1 MVREAG
7 VEPARPEWTLEPESS
22 ESTNSTTRAYCGF
35 STARLSYHKNLRL
48 STIFY
53 KKSKESMVSRK
64 LHVILHCWTCICR
77 KTCYNTF
84 CASIRCDPLPVD
96 NKHLCLGEEEM
107 EIDLRTPTAEA
118 SRWNTLSPEEKIVQ
132 LYENQ
137 KNMLEMFLK
146 RNAITRQQ
154 YDKGIRALETHM
166 HA

>member
-1 MVREAG
+1 M
-7 VEPARPEWTLEPESS
+7 
-22 ESTNSTTRAYCGF
+22 
-35 STARLSYHKNLRL
+35 
-48 STIFY
+48 
-53 KKSKESMVSRK
+53 
-64 LHVILHCWTCICR
+64 
-77 KTCYNTF
+77 
-84 CASIRCDPLPVD
+84 
-96 NKHLCLGEEEM
+96 CLGEEEM

-118 SRWNTLSPEEKIVQ
+118 SHWNTLSPEEKIVQ

>member
-1 MVREAG
+1 
-7 VEPARPEWTLEPESS
+7 
-22 ESTNSTTRAYCGF
+22 
-35 STARLSYHKNLRL
+35 
-48 STIFY
+48 
-53 KKSKESMVSRK
+53 
-64 LHVILHCWTCICR
+64 
-77 KTCYNTF
+77 
-84 CASIRCDPLPVD
+84 VD